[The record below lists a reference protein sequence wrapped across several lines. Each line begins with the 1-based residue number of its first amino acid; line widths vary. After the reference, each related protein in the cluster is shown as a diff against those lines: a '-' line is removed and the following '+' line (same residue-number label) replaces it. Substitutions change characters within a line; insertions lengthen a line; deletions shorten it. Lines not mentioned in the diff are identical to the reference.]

1 MCAIIIHFIFRSDTS
16 LNHAVNR
23 VMAQHQQKQQSER
36 KYLDNQTRKKFS
48 SHYQSHDDDYTRNC
62 PHSFTFCGSFMWTF
76 FYFAISTIS
85 DSFKQM
91 KFFQFRMITFQENS
105 LAVSYWASYNS
116 LSKGYHIASL
126 SKMRDEVF
134 ILDEMGYSADY
145 YYTTFLLYERIR
157 IQFFYLFIFKL

>member
-62 PHSFTFCGSFMWTF
+62 PHSFTFRDSFMWTF
-76 FYFAISTIS
+76 FISLFPQFQIHLNKWNFSNSGWSRFRKTHLQSHTELRTI
-85 DSFKQM
+85 
-91 KFFQFRMITFQENS
+91 R
-105 LAVSYWASYNS
+105 
-116 LSKGYHIASL
+116 GYHIASL